1 MSKKFELIE
10 VAPVC
15 ENCKM
20 IDWTDKNKN
29 GYLCKLKGKRMHPTS
44 LYFLGSCNFHNVK
57 HDTLLRLLWKIK
69 YLLCKI
75 KKPFSIFSILY
86 KKISSLYSNAW
97 LNLEKRICKKKEKNF
112 SPGFPSSCFSCSF
125 INWNN
130 GNRFGFLCSVW
141 NTRSHQK
148 TYMNTHSC
156 KYLNAKHLWLHKLGI
171 KLKKKK
177 KTVFQ
182 SNFKE
187 TLALTKKIGE
197 MNARSIEDY
206 KNNPDPV
213 QYFSKE
219 HLDAWKKKRW

>member
-1 MSKKFELIE
+1 
-10 VAPVC
+10 
-15 ENCKM
+15 
-20 IDWTDKNKN
+20 
-29 GYLCKLKGKRMHPTS
+29 
-44 LYFLGSCNFHNVK
+44 
-57 HDTLLRLLWKIK
+57 
-69 YLLCKI
+69 
-75 KKPFSIFSILY
+75 
-86 KKISSLYSNAW
+86 
-97 LNLEKRICKKKEKNF
+97 
-112 SPGFPSSCFSCSF
+112 
-125 INWNN
+125 
-130 GNRFGFLCSVW
+130 
-141 NTRSHQK
+141 
-148 TYMNTHSC
+148 MNTHSC
-156 KYLNAKHLWLHKLGI
+156 KYLNAEHLWLHKLGI